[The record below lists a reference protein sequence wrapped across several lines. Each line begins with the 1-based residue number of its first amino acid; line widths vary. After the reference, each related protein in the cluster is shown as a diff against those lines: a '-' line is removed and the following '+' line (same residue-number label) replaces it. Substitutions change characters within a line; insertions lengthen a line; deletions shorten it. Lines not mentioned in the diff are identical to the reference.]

1 MIRGPLSGIAGLER
15 CNPPAIVVPSLL
27 VESPYG
33 QRSLRPWD
41 GLVDTGADRSAL
53 PADLIRE
60 LSLREVNRISIRGYD
75 GSRSLQRV
83 YCCELTVTGLGKVR
97 LNPVATY
104 HSHFLLGRD
113 FLAAFDGLILLLDE
127 RRRTWSIRDRSHFW
141 RLMFRIF
148 RL

>member
-1 MIRGPLSGIAGLER
+1 MIRGPLSGIAGFER
-15 CNPPAIVVPSLL
+15 CNPHAIVVPSLI

-33 QRSLRPWD
+33 QRSSRPRD

-53 PADLIRE
+53 PADLIPE

-83 YCCELTVTGLGKVR
+83 YCCELTVTGLGRVR

-113 FLAAFDGLILLLDE
+113 FLAAFGGLLLVSDHE
-127 RRRTWSIRDRSHFW
+127 KGTWSLRKTSVLW
-141 RLMFRIF
+141 KTLGRLL